1 MTNTNIDWTHKN
13 IVIKD
18 VRKLNKLY
26 VLKIDTFT
34 TIPHTTAQIDSPL
47 FVKDIIFEERL
58 KSYFL
63 KDMTHITRDEI
74 LSVKWN
80 MYITK
85 GYYIKI
91 DEKGYLSKF
100 NHDPEKWYISFLEIE
115 GPLGTFSSVYRDREY
130 AQKDLLKN
138 NINDL
143 KYK

>member
-26 VLKIDTFT
+26 VLKIND
-34 TIPHTTAQIDSPL
+34 PMAASQIDSPL
-47 FVKDIIFEERL
+47 FVKDTIFEERL

-63 KDMTHITRDEI
+63 KDMVNITREEI

-85 GYYIKI
+85 GYYIKVN
-91 DEKGYLSKF
+91 EKGDIEKF
-100 NHDPEKWYISFLEIE
+100 NHDLEKWYISYLEIE
-115 GPLGTFSSVYRDREY
+115 GPLGTFSSVYRDREVKE
-130 AQKDLLKN
+130 KDSYYVRGTN
-138 NINDL
+138 PRI
-143 KYK
+143 